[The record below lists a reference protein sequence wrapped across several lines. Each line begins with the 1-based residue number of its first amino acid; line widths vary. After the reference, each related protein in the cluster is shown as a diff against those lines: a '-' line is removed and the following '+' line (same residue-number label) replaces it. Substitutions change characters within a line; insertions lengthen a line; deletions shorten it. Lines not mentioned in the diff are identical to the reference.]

1 MTVNPRELSMI
12 NRQPWFERRFTF
24 DLPVQSAPG
33 IIERLR
39 GTPARVQ
46 HRLAGVPVPRL
57 TQRPAPEQWS
67 MQENAGHLSDL
78 ESVWMTRVNDLAA
91 GRNTLTPAD
100 AENRQTFDARHND
113 HPLDHIVGRFMEAR
127 AELVGQLEEADQAD
141 WMRSAMNSQ
150 IQKPMRLL
158 DMAFYIAEHD
168 DHHLATMTYLL
179 RR

>member
-1 MTVNPRELSMI
+1 MI
-12 NRQPWFERRFTF
+12 NRQPWFEHRFIF

-46 HRLAGVPVPRL
+46 HRLGELPVAIL
-57 TQRPAPEQWS
+57 TQRPAPDQWS
-67 MQENAGHLSDL
+67 IQENAGHLVDL
-78 ESVWMTRVNDLAA
+78 ESIWMTRVNDLAI

-100 AENRQTFDARHND
+100 AENRATFDARHNE
-113 HPLDHIVGRFMEAR
+113 HTLAHILGRLIEAR
-127 AELVGQLEEADQAD
+127 AELVGQLESADETD
-141 WMRSAMNSQ
+141 WMRSAMNPQ

-168 DHHLATMTYLL
+168 DHHLATITYLM